1 MKRPGWLN
9 FAKDLSFLLW
19 FFLSL
24 YLLFSM
30 ISITLSYTI
39 LFLALLC
46 WLILL
51 IKNRQPPQF
60 PSFFWPLLVYSLL
73 SLISAFQSVNPEIS
87 LINSR
92 ELLLFLIVPIVFS
105 GMSSL
110 AYIKKARFVLL
121 ASACISSLYSLFY
134 FIFQAVPGE
143 RITGFMGHPL
153 TQAGLLLLFFS
164 FALSHF
170 LFSKEKSKYLWA
182 LGCILA
188 LVALSLTLTR
198 SAWIG
203 LALAAAFILALY
215 KPRTLIIIPIV
226 ITLFFLLSP
235 KHVKSR
241 ILSIFSTRSYS
252 NVQRIE
258 YLQAGIKIIKD
269 YPLFGTGPNTV
280 DMVFQNPKYGLSDLS
295 KRNVHLHNN
304 LTQIGAERG
313 IPALLAWLTFI
324 GWAFLSLIRL
334 LRNKDPTLYPLTVSA
349 LAAISALCTAGLFEY
364 NFGDSE
370 ITILFLFIITLPF
383 IPRKESGTIKGKK

>member
-1 MKRPGWLN
+1 MQHPKGLN
-9 FAKDLSFLLW
+9 FTKDISFLLW
-19 FFLSL
+19 LSLFL

-30 ISITLSYTI
+30 ISITLIYTV
-39 LFLALLC
+39 LFLALVC
-46 WLILL
+46 WIILL
-51 IKNRQPPQF
+51 IKNRQPPRF
-60 PSFFWPLLVYSLL
+60 PSFFWPLLVYSLF

-87 LINSR
+87 LLDSR
-92 ELLLFLIVPIVFS
+92 ELLLFLIIPMVFT

-110 AYIKKARFVLL
+110 ENVKKAQFALL
-121 ASACISSLYSLFY
+121 ASACISSIYSLFY
-134 FIFQAVPGE
+134 FIFRAAPGE

-164 FALSHF
+164 VALSQF
-170 LFSKEKSKYLWA
+170 LFSKEKSRYLWA
-182 LGCILA
+182 LGSILA

-203 LALAAAFILALY
+203 LALAAALILALY
-215 KPRTLIIIPIV
+215 RPKALIIVPVV
-226 ITLFFLLSP
+226 IALFFLLSP

-280 DMVFQNPKYGLSDLS
+280 DMVFQNPKYGLSEIS

-304 LTQIGAERG
+304 ITQIGAERG
-313 IPALLAWLTFI
+313 IPALLAWLAFI
-324 GWAFLSLIRL
+324 GWAFLALL
-334 LRNKDPTLYPLTVSA
+334 KMLRNKDPSLYPLTVSA
-349 LAAISALCTAGLFEY
+349 LAALLALCTAGLFEY

-370 ITILFLFIITLPF
+370 ITVLFLYIITLPF
-383 IPRKESGTIKGKK
+383 IPRKENHPTNGKY